1 MFTLNARQDLF
12 RLTLPDDFIAKEI
25 NEKYSKIIND
35 NKSFIRRPID
45 FLNETIQS
53 VQVLGF
59 VDGTVQQQQSA
70 KGSPIINQNR
80 KLENQFM
87 HTATDYN
94 YRSEK
99 NPLALID
106 KTLNIFFRHTLGFL
120 NYFLIFEN
128 FFYLYSRDRKYQEMP
143 DQIPIDI
150 MNNRGEVYSR
160 IIVIDPVINGIDML
174 DLNYNAPNETMS
186 TFKVEFKYS
195 NIDYVFINTSDEEE
209 EFDFNRDKTIG

>member
-70 KGSPIINQNR
+70 KGFPIINPNR
-80 KLENQFM
+80 KLENNFL

-128 FFYLYSRDRKYQEMP
+128 FFYLYSRDRKYLEMP

-160 IIVIDPVINGIDML
+160 IIVIDPIINGIDML

-195 NIDYVFINTSDEEE
+195 NIDYVFINTSDEGE
-209 EFDFNRDKTIG
+209 EFDFNKDKIEG

>member
-12 RLTLPDDFIAKEI
+12 RLTLPDDFIVKEI

-35 NKSFIRRPID
+35 NKSFVRRPID

-59 VDGTVQQQQSA
+59 VEGTVQQQQSA
-70 KGSPIINQNR
+70 KGNPIINQNR
-80 KLENQFM
+80 KLENNFM
-87 HTATDYN
+87 HTSTDYS

-120 NYFLIFEN
+120 NYFMIFEN
-128 FFYLYSRDRKYQEMP
+128 FFYLYSRDRKYKEMP

-150 MNNRGEVYSR
+150 MNNRGEIYSR
-160 IIVIDPVINGIDML
+160 IVVIDPVINGIDML
-174 DLNYNAPNETMS
+174 DLNYNAPNEAMS
-186 TFKVEFKYS
+186 TFKVEFKFS
-195 NIDYVFINTSDEEE
+195 NIDYQFISLDKEEGE
-209 EFDFNRDKTIG
+209 A

>member
-59 VDGTVQQQQSA
+59 IEGTVQQQQS
-70 KGSPIINQNR
+70 GQGNPIINYNR
-80 KLENQFM
+80 QLENNFM
-87 HTATDYN
+87 HTSTDYN

-120 NYFLIFEN
+120 NYFLMFEN
-128 FFYLYSRDRKYQEMP
+128 FFYLYSRDRKYNEMP

-150 MNNRGEVYSR
+150 INNRGEIYSR
-160 IIVIDPVINGIDML
+160 IIIMDPVINGIDML

-195 NIDYVFINTSDEEE
+195 NIDYQFINLDNEEGE
-209 EFDFNRDKTIG
+209 A

>member
-12 RLTLPDDFIAKEI
+12 KVTLPDDFISPEI
-25 NEKYSKIIND
+25 NSKYAKIIKE
-35 NKSFIRRPID
+35 NKSFIYRPID

-59 VDGTVQQQQSA
+59 IDGTVQQLQSG
-70 KGSPIINQNR
+70 KGAPIIKKDRIN
-80 KLENQFM
+80 ENNMM
-87 HTATDYN
+87 HTSTEYT

-106 KTLNIFFRHTLGFL
+106 KTLNIYFRHTLGFV
-120 NYFLIFEN
+120 NYFLLFEN
-128 FFYLYSRDRKYQEMP
+128 FFYQYSRDRQYKELI

-150 MNNRGEVYSR
+150 INNKGEVYSR
-160 IIVIDPVINGIDML
+160 ILIIDPIINSIDML

-186 TFKVEFKYS
+186 TFKVEFKFS
-195 NIDYVFINTSDEEE
+195 NLDYQFIDIEKEE
-209 EFDFNRDKTIG
+209 D

>member
-12 RLTLPDDFIAKEI
+12 KLTLPDDFIVKEI

-59 VDGTVQQQQSA
+59 LEGTVQQQQP
-70 KGSPIINQNR
+70 GRGNPIIHKDR
-80 KLENQFM
+80 KLENNFM
-87 HTATDYN
+87 HTSTDYS

-99 NPLALID
+99 NPVALID
-106 KTLNIFFRHTLGFL
+106 KTLNVYFRHTLGFL

-128 FFYLYSRDRKYQEMP
+128 FFYLYSRDRKYKEMM

-150 MNNRGEVYSR
+150 INNRGEIYSR
-160 IIVIDPVINGIDML
+160 ILVIDPVINSIDML
-174 DLNYNAPNETMS
+174 DLNYNAPNEAMS
-186 TFKVEFKYS
+186 TFKVEFKFS
-195 NIDYVFINTSDEEE
+195 NIDYQFINMDEEE
-209 EFDFNRDKTIG
+209 FNFDRDKTIG